1 MLIAHTVSS
10 LPKRRCQSVP
20 PEAQIDRFLLRIL
33 IGYPSE
39 QEEGQIL
46 ERFRLNDPL
55 LELSPVTTAEE
66 ILDLQNSRRQVRVEA
81 SVRDYVVRVSR
92 STRTHDE
99 IQLGASPRA
108 TMALYQASQAWAA
121 IQGREYVLP
130 DDVKQMA
137 PHVLT
142 HRLIISPQAQLR
154 GRQPSELVADIVD
167 SVPVP
172 VES

>member
-1 MLIAHTVSS
+1 
-10 LPKRRCQSVP
+10 
-20 PEAQIDRFLLRIL
+20 
-33 IGYPSE
+33 
-39 QEEGQIL
+39 
-46 ERFRLNDPL
+46 
-55 LELSPVTTAEE
+55 
-66 ILDLQNSRRQVRVEA
+66 
-81 SVRDYVVRVSR
+81 VVRISR
-92 STRTHDE
+92 STRQHDE

-108 TMALYQASQAWAA
+108 TLALYQAAQAWAA

-130 DDVKQMA
+130 DDVKHMA

-142 HRLIISPQAQLR
+142 HRLMISPQAQLR